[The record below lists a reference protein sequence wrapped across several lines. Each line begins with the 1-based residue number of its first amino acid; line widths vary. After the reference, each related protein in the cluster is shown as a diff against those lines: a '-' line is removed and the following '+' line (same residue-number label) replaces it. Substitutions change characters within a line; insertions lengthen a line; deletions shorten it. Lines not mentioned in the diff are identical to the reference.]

1 MELNLNFI
9 KMAKFIFI
17 IDEQDNR
24 EASKIEFEVPN
35 DMDVWEYKRMCI
47 RMAGAM
53 GYTSL
58 SVKKAF
64 GIEYKKDLD
73 LEISQIFENAYSG
86 SLTYG

>member
-17 IDEQDNR
+17 IDEVENR

-35 DMDVWEYKRMCI
+35 DMDVWEYKRMCM

-58 SVKKAF
+58 SVRKAF

-73 LEISQIFENAYSG
+73 LELSQIFENAYTG

>member
-1 MELNLNFI
+1 MELNLI
-9 KMAKFIFI
+9 KMAKLIFI
-17 IDEQDNR
+17 IEEQENR

-64 GIEYKKDLD
+64 GQEYLKNVEEELN
-73 LEISQIFENAYSG
+73 QIFANAYSG
-86 SLTYG
+86 SLIYG

>member
-1 MELNLNFI
+1 
-9 KMAKFIFI
+9 MAKFIFI
-17 IDEQDNR
+17 IDETENR

-35 DMDVWEYKRMCI
+35 DMDVWEYKRMCV

-64 GIEYKKDLD
+64 GQEYLRNVEEE
-73 LEISQIFENAYSG
+73 LNEIFKNAYSG
-86 SLTYG
+86 SLV

>member
-1 MELNLNFI
+1 
-9 KMAKFIFI
+9 MAKLIFI
-17 IDEQDNR
+17 IDEEQNR

-64 GIEYKKDLD
+64 GHEYLKNIDDEFNK
-73 LEISQIFENAYSG
+73 IFENTHSG
-86 SLTYG
+86 SLAYG

>member
-1 MELNLNFI
+1 
-9 KMAKFIFI
+9 MAKLIFI
-17 IDEQDNR
+17 IDDVENR

-53 GYTSL
+53 GYASL
-58 SVKKAF
+58 SVRKAF

-73 LEISQIFENAYSG
+73 LELSQIFENAYTG